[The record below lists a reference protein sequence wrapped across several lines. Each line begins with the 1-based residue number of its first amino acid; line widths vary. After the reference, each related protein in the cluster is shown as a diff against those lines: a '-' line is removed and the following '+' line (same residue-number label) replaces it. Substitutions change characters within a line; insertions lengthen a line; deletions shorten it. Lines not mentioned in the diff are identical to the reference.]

1 MSDKSLQGEVG
12 HANPVTLHRAQEED
26 EAAMSTG
33 DRKTAQIV
41 MNSYGAELGLV

>member
-1 MSDKSLQGEVG
+1 MG

-33 DRKTAQIV
+33 DGKTAQIV
-41 MNSYGAELGLV
+41 MNSYGAEHGLV